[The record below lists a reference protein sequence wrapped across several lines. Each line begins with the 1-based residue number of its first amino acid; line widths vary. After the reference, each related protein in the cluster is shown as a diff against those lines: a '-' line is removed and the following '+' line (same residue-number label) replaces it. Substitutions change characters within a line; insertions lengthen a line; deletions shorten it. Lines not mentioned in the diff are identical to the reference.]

1 MPYNILDDRAMASDC
16 LCSQKFLSS
25 SYNHAITETASE
37 DLRRDFL
44 NIFQDEQKNLKL
56 VFDAMY
62 TRGWYQLNMA
72 DQQDISQVQQQFQ
85 QARAQMAGIGAGQQ
99 AQMPGGRPQPY
110 M

>member
-1 MPYNILDDRAMASDC
+1 MPHNVMDDRAMISDC

-37 DLRRDFL
+37 DLRLDFL

-56 VFDAMY
+56 IFDAMN

-72 DQQDISQVQQQFQ
+72 DQQDISRVKQQFQ
-85 QARAQMAGIGAGQQ
+85 QAQAQMGGPGIGQQ
-99 AQMPGGRPQPY
+99 AQMPGTRPQPY
-110 M
+110 V